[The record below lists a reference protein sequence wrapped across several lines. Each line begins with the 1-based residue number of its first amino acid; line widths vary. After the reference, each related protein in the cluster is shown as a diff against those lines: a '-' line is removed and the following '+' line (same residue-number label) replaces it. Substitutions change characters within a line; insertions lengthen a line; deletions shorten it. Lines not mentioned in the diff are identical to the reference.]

1 MKKIKK
7 KLSKQEKARRK
18 EYQLIFINGKQVRVK
33 KPETINEMLAEE
45 FIKENAD
52 SAWLHQN
59 EMWEYIE
66 DEVEW

>member
-7 KLSKQEKARRK
+7 KLSNQEKVKRK
-18 EYQLIFINGKQVRVK
+18 KYQWIFINGKQVKIR
-33 KPETINEMLAEE
+33 KPETINGMLIEE

-52 SAWLHQN
+52 SFWLHQN

-66 DEVEW
+66 DEKI

>member
-7 KLSKQEKARRK
+7 KLSNQEKVKRK
-18 EYQLIFINGKQVRVK
+18 KYQWIFINGKQVKIR
-33 KPETINEMLAEE
+33 KPETINGMLIEE

-52 SAWLHQN
+52 SFWLHQN

-66 DEVEW
+66 DEEI